1 MRKRGDMVSITITAD
16 TPSEAVWA
24 ARHLVQRA
32 ERQAAHGTP
41 HDFARALSGCE
52 ERPEAD
58 GPSRD

>member
-1 MRKRGDMVSITITAD
+1 MVSITITAD

-32 ERQAAHGTP
+32 ERQTVHGTP
-41 HDFARALSGCE
+41 HDFARALSGRE